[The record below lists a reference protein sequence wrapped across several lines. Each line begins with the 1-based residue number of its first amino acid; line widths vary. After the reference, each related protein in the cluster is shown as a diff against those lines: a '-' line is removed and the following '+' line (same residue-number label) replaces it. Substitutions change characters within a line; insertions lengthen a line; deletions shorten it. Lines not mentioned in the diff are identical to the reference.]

1 MRGRVATDPVL
12 VEIAAAHGVAP
23 TAVALAFLMAEGHA
37 VIPAS
42 ANPLHLRENLAARD
56 VRLAPAEMARI
67 RALDRGL
74 RTIDPAKSPRWD
86 D

>member
-1 MRGRVATDPVL
+1 MT
-12 VEIAAAHGVAP
+12 
-23 TAVALAFLMAEGHA
+23 LAFLMAEGHV

-42 ANPLHLRENLAARD
+42 SQRAHLAENLKALDLKLDADDVAA
-56 VRLAPAEMARI
+56 I

-74 RTIDPAKSPRWD
+74 RTIDPAKSPKWD